1 MTLTGISNRGLL
13 VIALLV
19 AVLWGCIVA
28 EHAIISQARRE
39 TELFL
44 RSRPVVPVKYE
55 RPSRRPGSPAAIR
68 SYPG

>member
-1 MTLTGISNRGLL
+1 MTLTGISDRGLL
-13 VIALLV
+13 LIALLV

-28 EHAIISQARRE
+28 EHAIISRARRE

-44 RSRPVVPVKYE
+44 HSRPVVPVKYE
-55 RPSRRPGSPAAIR
+55 LPARPQRSPSAVR